1 MQFRL
6 LPRQRCGWTLA
17 ATLVAQALPAWAQGL
32 PGDNEDTPT
41 RQLEGVTVSARRSIE
56 QRFFA
61 TGSLVVV
68 DRADIAQLGAFSV
81 ADVLRQLPGVQVTPN
96 ASGGVEIRMRG
107 MERSA
112 TQLLIDG
119 QRVGSGRSQ
128 LPLDQLPAEVIE
140 RIEVVRAPTAEFSGA
155 TGGTLNIVL
164 RQATVQRETI
174 LRLTDN
180 RVWGRDATQMFF
192 SKSGPL
198 PGTGTAPPADA
209 TTVAEQPWS
218 YFIAVSNIGILLGS
232 DVERERTA
240 NGTRTF
246 ASEAQGRYRRTDQTL
261 LPRLQG
267 RLGASDQLAL
277 RGTLSRARF
286 GGHYDSQG
294 DGTGAN
300 GPYQLDTTE
309 AHRYKRQYVQG
320 AADWTHRFERSKL
333 ETTLSQSRAS
343 DTVDRVG
350 SVLQDTGG
358 DVGGTPGGE
367 AYAFNDDRSDRLR
380 SLSTKLSG
388 TADPLLW
395 QAGALVEE
403 RRLQVRNQSQ
413 SAGNASL
420 LDLGVVVRRQVLW
433 GQNEWELPANT
444 TLTAGLRAESLSISG
459 SDTDLLAQ
467 RRTTL
472 LQPSLH
478 LRTPIDERLQWR
490 LNVSR
495 VTRNPNIWDL
505 VDRRIPSQGSNGLDN
520 PDTAGNPAL
529 RPEVAW
535 TLDTGLERRLAPQGQ
550 LGLNLFVR
558 RLHDTIATVTTQQA
572 GRWTEQRDNVGGAIV
587 WGLEA
592 DAKTGLTALGLGADW
607 TLSANAS
614 LLQSRMLDGADA
626 GSRIP
631 GQARYTASATIAKP
645 VPRAGGLFGGATLT
659 LTGPAQLNSAPVSG
673 RSDARASLD
682 VYLGGLVR
690 GWGTWRVGVFNIGD
704 APFDRTRRSVDAS
717 GSAVE
722 TRSRMTLTPRVYLTL
737 GTQF

>member
-1 MQFRL
+1 MTTTPARA
-6 LPRQRCGWTLA
+6 LA
-17 ATLVAQALPAWAQGL
+17 TIALAQAALVAAQGL
-32 PGDNEDTPT
+32 PGDTGEPEA
-41 RQLEGVTVSARRSIE
+41 RQLDGVTVTARRSIE

-68 DRADIAQLGAFSV
+68 DRTDIAQLGAFSV

-96 ASGGVEIRMRG
+96 ANGSIEIRMRG

-164 RQATVQRETI
+164 RQASAKRETI
-174 LRLTDN
+174 IRLTDN
-180 RVWGRDATQMFF
+180 TVWGRHAGQAFF
-192 SKSGPL
+192 SKAGPL
-198 PGTGTAPPADA
+198 GALHPQADA
-209 TTVAEQPWS
+209 EAATADQPWS
-218 YFIAVSNIGILLGS
+218 YFVAVSSIGLLLGS
-232 DVERERTA
+232 DVERERVV
-240 NGTRTF
+240 NGTGVF
-246 ASEAQGRYRRTDQTL
+246 ASEAQGRFKRTDQTL

-267 RLGASDQLAL
+267 RLGPSDQLAL

-286 GGHYDSQG
+286 AGQFDSQG
-294 DGTGAN
+294 EGTDAN
-300 GPYQLDTTE
+300 GPYRLDTTE
-309 AHRYKRQYVQG
+309 AHRYERQYVQA
-320 AADWTHRFERSKL
+320 AADWTHRFARSKL
-333 ETTLSQSRAS
+333 ETTLSLSRTT
-343 DTVDRVG
+343 DTVDRAG
-350 SVLQDTGG
+350 STGAA
-358 DVGGTPGGE
+358 
-367 AYAFNDDRSDRLR
+367 AYAFYDDRSDGMR
-380 SLSTKLSG
+380 SLSAKLSG

-395 QAGALVEE
+395 QLGALLDE
-403 RRLQVRNQSQ
+403 RRLDVENQSQ
-413 SAGNASL
+413 ASGGTGQL
-420 LDLGVVVRRQVLW
+420 NLGVVVRRQVLW
-433 GQNEWELPANT
+433 GQNEWELPAHT
-444 TLTAGLRAESLSISG
+444 TLTAGLRAESLAISG
-459 SDTDLLAQ
+459 SDAALLAE
-467 RRTTL
+467 RRANL

-478 LRTPIDERLQWR
+478 LRTPIDEQLQWR
-490 LNVSR
+490 MNLSR

-558 RLHDTIATVTTQQA
+558 RLHDTIATVTTLDA
-572 GRWTEQRDNVGGAIV
+572 GRWTERRGNVGRAIV

-592 DAKTGLTALGLGADW
+592 DAKTGLTWLGLGADW

-631 GQARYTASATIAKP
+631 GQARYTASASIAKP

-659 LTGPAQLNSAPVSG
+659 LTGPAQLNSAPASG
-673 RSDARASLD
+673 RSAARTSLD
-682 VYLGGLVR
+682 LYLGGLVR
-690 GWGTWRVGVFNIGD
+690 GWGYWRVGVFNIGD
-704 APFDRTRRSVDAS
+704 APFERTRQFVDGA
-717 GSAVE
+717 GNGVE
-722 TRSRMTLTPRVYLTL
+722 TRSRMTLTPRVYLTV

>member
-1 MQFRL
+1 MTTPPLR
-6 LPRQRCGWTLA
+6 RRRVLA
-17 ATLVAQALPAWAQGL
+17 ALAFTQAMLAAAQGL
-32 PGDNEDTPT
+32 PGDTGEPEP
-41 RQLEGVTVSARRSIE
+41 RQLDGVTVTARRSIE

-96 ASGGVEIRMRG
+96 ANGGIEIRMRG

-119 QRVGSGRSQ
+119 QRVGSGRTQ
-128 LPLDQLPAEVIE
+128 LPLDQLPAEVVE

-164 RQATVQRETI
+164 RQASAQRETI
-174 LRLTDN
+174 IRLTDN
-180 RVWGRDATQMFF
+180 TVWGRHAGQAFF
-192 SKSGPL
+192 SKAGPL
-198 PGTGTAPPADA
+198 PGTGKTAPAADA
-209 TTVAEQPWS
+209 DEPPTQPWS
-218 YFIAVSNIGILLGS
+218 YFVAVSHIGLLLGS
-232 DVERERTA
+232 DVDRERRVDGESVFTSA
-240 NGTRTF
+240 
-246 ASEAQGRYRRTDQTL
+246 AQGRFKRTDQTL

-267 RLGASDQLAL
+267 RIGPSDQLAL

-286 GGHYDSQG
+286 AGRYDSEG
-294 DGTGAN
+294 DGTGAT

-309 AHRYKRQYVQG
+309 AHRYRRQYLQG
-320 AADWTHRFERSKL
+320 AADWTHRFARSKL
-333 ETTLSQSRAS
+333 ETTLALSRAS
-343 DTVDRVG
+343 DAVDREG
-350 SVLQDTGG
+350 ATGA
-358 DVGGTPGGE
+358 D
-367 AYAFNDDRSDRLR
+367 AYAFRDDRNDRLR
-380 SLSTKLSG
+380 SLSAKLSG

-395 QAGALVEE
+395 QLGALVDE
-403 RRLQVRNQSQ
+403 RRLDVENQSQ
-413 SAGNASL
+413 APGQTEHGGGL
-420 LDLGVVVRRQVLW
+420 LNLGVVLRRQVLW
-433 GQNEWELPANT
+433 GQNEWELPAHT
-444 TLTAGLRAESLSISG
+444 TLTAGLRAESLAIRG
-459 SDTDLLAQ
+459 SDAALLAE
-467 RRTTL
+467 RRTNL

-478 LRTPIDERLQWR
+478 LRTPIDEQLQWR
-490 LNVSR
+490 MNLSR

-558 RLHDTIATVTTQQA
+558 RLHNTIATVTTLDA
-572 GRWTEQRDNVGGAIV
+572 GRWTERRGNVGRAVV

-592 DAKTGLTALGLGADW
+592 DAKTGLTWLGLGADW

-631 GQARYTASATIAKP
+631 GQARYTASASIAKP
-645 VPRAGGLFGGATLT
+645 VPRAGGLFGGATLL
-659 LTGPAQLNSAPVSG
+659 LTGPAQLNSAPASG
-673 RSDARASLD
+673 RSAARAALD

-690 GWGTWRVGVFNIGD
+690 GWGYWRVGVFNIGD
-704 APFDRTRRSVDAS
+704 APFERTRQFVDGA
-717 GSAVE
+717 GNGVE
-722 TRSRMTLTPRVYLTL
+722 TRSRMTLTPRVYLTV

>member
-1 MQFRL
+1 MTNIPVR
-6 LPRQRCGWTLA
+6 TLA
-17 ATLVAQALPAWAQGL
+17 ALALTQATLVVAQGL
-32 PGDNEDTPT
+32 PGDTGEPEA
-41 RQLEGVTVSARRSIE
+41 RQLDNVTVTARRSIE

-96 ASGGVEIRMRG
+96 ASGGIEIRMRG

-119 QRVGSGRSQ
+119 QRVGSGRTQ

-164 RQATVQRETI
+164 RQASATRETI
-174 LRLTDN
+174 IRLTDN
-180 RVWGRDATQMFF
+180 TVWGRHAGQAFF
-192 SKSGPL
+192 SKAGPL
-198 PGTGTAPPADA
+198 GELPRKDADA
-209 TTVAEQPWS
+209 DVATGQPWS
-218 YFIAVSNIGILLGS
+218 YFVAVSSIGLLLGS
-232 DVERERTA
+232 DVERERGV
-240 NGTRTF
+240 NGTGVF
-246 ASEAQGRYRRTDQTL
+246 ASEAQGRFKRTDQTL

-267 RLGASDQLAL
+267 RLGPSDQLAL

-286 GGHYDSQG
+286 AGQYDSQG
-294 DGTGAN
+294 NGTDAN
-300 GPYQLDTTE
+300 GPYRLDTTE
-309 AHRYKRQYVQG
+309 THRYERQYLQA
-320 AADWTHRFERSKL
+320 AADWTHRFARSKL
-333 ETTLSQSRAS
+333 ETTLALSRAT
-343 DTVDRVG
+343 DMVDRSG
-350 SVLQDTGG
+350 STG
-358 DVGGTPGGE
+358 TAP
-367 AYAFNDDRSDRLR
+367 YAFLDDRSDRLR
-380 SLSTKLSG
+380 SLSAKLSG

-395 QAGALVEE
+395 QLGALLDE
-403 RRLQVRNQSQ
+403 RRLDVENQSQ
-413 SAGNASL
+413 APSGTGQ

-444 TLTAGLRAESLSISG
+444 TLTAGLRAESLAISG
-459 SDTDLLAQ
+459 SDAALLAE
-467 RRTTL
+467 RRTNL

-478 LRTPIDERLQWR
+478 LRTPIGEQLQWR
-490 LNVSR
+490 MNLSR

-558 RLHDTIATVTTQQA
+558 RLHDTIATVTTLDA
-572 GRWTEQRDNVGGAIV
+572 GRWTERRGNVGRAIV
-587 WGLEA
+587 WGLEV
-592 DAKTGLTALGLGADW
+592 DAKTGLTWLGLGADW

-614 LLQSRMLDGADA
+614 LLQSRMLDGVDA

-631 GQARYTASATIAKP
+631 GQARYTASASIAKP

-659 LTGPAQLNSAPVSG
+659 LTGPAQLNSAPASG
-673 RSDARASLD
+673 RTAARTSLD
-682 VYLGGLVR
+682 VYLGALVR
-690 GWGTWRVGVFNIGD
+690 GWGYWRVGVFNIGD
-704 APFDRTRRSVDAS
+704 APFERTRQFVDGA
-717 GSAVE
+717 GNGVE
-722 TRSRMTLTPRVYLTL
+722 TRSRMTLTPRVYLTV

>member
-1 MQFRL
+1 MTNPTACFTAPHAR
-6 LPRQRCGWTLA
+6 RSLA
-17 ATLVAQALPAWAQGL
+17 LVAALLAQAASAQGI
-32 PGDNEDTPT
+32 PGDTDDTQA
-41 RQLEGVTVSARRSIE
+41 RQLDGVTITARRSIE

-68 DRADIAQLGAFSV
+68 DRSDIAQLGAFSV

-96 ASGGVEIRMRG
+96 ASGGIEIRMRG
-107 MERSA
+107 MEASA

-164 RQATVQRETI
+164 RQATVQRETVI
-174 LRLTDN
+174 RLTDN
-180 RVWGRDATQMFF
+180 HVWGRDAAQLFF

-198 PGTGTAPPADA
+198 PGTGSAPTQDAAAPADP
-209 TTVAEQPWS
+209 PWS
-218 YFIAVSNIGILLGS
+218 YFVAVSNIGILLGS
-232 DVERERTA
+232 DVQRERQVDGA
-240 NGTRTF
+240 RVFESN
-246 ASEAQGRYRRTDQTL
+246 AQGRYRRTDMTL

-286 GGHYDSQG
+286 AGHYDSQG
-294 DGTGAN
+294 DGAGAN
-300 GPYQLDTTE
+300 GPYQVDASE

-320 AADWTHRFERSKL
+320 AADWTHRFARSKL
-333 ETTLSQSRAS
+333 ETTLAHSRAA

-350 SVLQDTGG
+350 SVLQQNGTGPES
-358 DVGGTPGGE
+358 DD
-367 AYAFNDDRSDRLR
+367 AYAFNDRRSDRLR

-395 QAGALVEE
+395 QLGALVDE
-403 RRLQVRNQSQ
+403 RRLQVDNQSL
-413 SAGNASL
+413 AGGNASQ
-420 LDLGVVVRRQVLW
+420 LDLGVVMRRQVLW

-444 TLTAGLRAESLSISG
+444 TLTAGLRAESLTISG
-459 SDTDLLAQ
+459 SDANLLAR
-467 RRTTL
+467 RRTQL

-478 LRTPIDERLQWR
+478 LRTPIDEQLQWR
-490 LNVSR
+490 LNLSR

-520 PDTAGNPAL
+520 PDTAGNPRL
-529 RPEVAW
+529 QPEVAW

-558 RLHDTIATVTTQQA
+558 RLHETIATVTTLDA
-572 GRWTEQRDNVGGAIV
+572 GRWTEQRANVGGAMV

-607 TLSANAS
+607 TLSVNAS
-614 LLQSRMLDGADA
+614 LLQSRMLDGLNA

-631 GQARYTASATIAKP
+631 GQARYTASASIAKP
-645 VPRAGGLFGGATLT
+645 IPRAGGLFGGTTLT

-673 RSDARASLD
+673 RSAARAALD

-690 GWGTWRVGVFNIGD
+690 GLGYWRVGVFNIGD
-704 APFDRTRRSVDAS
+704 ARFERTRRTVDAA
-717 GSAVE
+717 GQDVE
-722 TRSRMTLTPRVYLTL
+722 TRSRMTLTPRVYLTV

>member
-1 MQFRL
+1 MPTAT
-6 LPRQRCGWTLA
+6 PRHRHALA
-17 ATLVAQALPAWAQGL
+17 ALAFIQAALASAQGI
-32 PGDNEDTPT
+32 PGDNDDTQA
-41 RQLEGVTVSARRSIE
+41 RQLEGVTVTARRSIE
-56 QRFFA
+56 QRFYA

-68 DRADIAQLGAFSV
+68 DRSDIAQLGAFSV
-81 ADVLRQLPGVQVTPN
+81 ADVLRQLPGLQVTPN

-107 MERSA
+107 MEASA

-164 RQATVQRETI
+164 RQATVQRETTI
-174 LRLTDN
+174 RLTDN
-180 RVWGRDATQMFF
+180 HVWGRDAAQLFF

-198 PGTGTAPPADA
+198 PGTGSAPAQDAATPADP
-209 TTVAEQPWS
+209 PWS
-218 YFIAVSNIGILLGS
+218 YFVAVSNIGILLGS
-232 DVERERTA
+232 DVQRERLVDGQRVFEA
-240 NGTRTF
+240 D
-246 ASEAQGRYRRTDQTL
+246 AQGRYRRTDLTL

-286 GGHYDSQG
+286 AGHYDSQG
-294 DGTGAN
+294 DGAGAS
-300 GPYQLDTTE
+300 GPYQIDTTE
-309 AHRYKRQYVQG
+309 AHRYRRQYVQG
-320 AADWTHRFERSKL
+320 AADWTHRFARSKL
-333 ETTLSQSRAS
+333 ETTLALSRAA
-343 DTVDRVG
+343 DTVDRAG
-350 SVLQDTGG
+350 SVAQQTGSG
-358 DVGGTPGGE
+358 PESDD
-367 AYAFNDDRSDRLR
+367 AYAFNDRRSDRLR

-395 QAGALVEE
+395 QLGALVDE
-403 RRLQVRNQSQ
+403 RRLQVDNQSV
-413 SAGNASL
+413 AGGVAGQ
-420 LDLGVVVRRQVLW
+420 LDLGVVMRRQVLW
-433 GQNEWELPANT
+433 GQNEWELPAST
-444 TLTAGLRAESLSISG
+444 TLTAGLRAESLTISG
-459 SDTDLLAQ
+459 SDASLLAR
-467 RRTTL
+467 RRTQL

-478 LRTPIDERLQWR
+478 LRTPIDEQLQWR
-490 LNVSR
+490 LNLSR

-520 PDTAGNPAL
+520 PDTAGNPRL
-529 RPEVAW
+529 QPEVAW
-535 TLDTGLERRLAPQGQ
+535 TLDTGLEQSLAPQGQ

-558 RLHDTIATVTTQQA
+558 RLHDTIATVTTLNA
-572 GRWTEQRDNVGGAIV
+572 GRWTEQRANVGGAMV

-607 TLSANAS
+607 TLSASAS
-614 LLQSRMLDGADA
+614 LLQSRMLDGANA

-645 VPRAGGLFGGATLT
+645 LPRAGGLFGGATLT

-673 RSDARASLD
+673 RSTARTALD

-690 GWGTWRVGVFNIGD
+690 GLGYWRVGVFNIGD
-704 APFDRTRRSVDAS
+704 APFDRTRRYLDAS
-717 GSAVE
+717 GSEVE
-722 TRSRMTLTPRVYLTL
+722 THSRMTLTPRVYLTV

>member
-1 MQFRL
+1 MTTRS
-6 LPRQRCGWTLA
+6 LPRRRCGWVLA
-17 ATLVAQALPAWAQGL
+17 AMLSAHAAPAAAQGI
-32 PGDNEDTPT
+32 PGDNDDTPT
-41 RQLEGVTVSARRSIE
+41 RQLEGVTVNARRSIE

-68 DRADIAQLGAFSV
+68 DRSDIAQLGAFSV

-119 QRVGSGRSQ
+119 QRVGSGRAQ
-128 LPLDQLPAEVIE
+128 LPLDQLPAEVVE

-164 RQATVQRETI
+164 RQASVQRETTI
-174 LRLTDN
+174 RLTDN
-180 RVWGRDATQMFF
+180 HVWGRDATQLFF

-198 PGTGTAPPADA
+198 PGTGAAPPTEAA
-209 TTVAEQPWS
+209 ALAEQPWS
-218 YFIAVSNIGILLGS
+218 YFVAVSSTGILLGS
-232 DVERERTA
+232 DVERERLA
-240 NGTRTF
+240 NGARAF
-246 ASEAQGRYRRTDQTL
+246 ASQAQGRYRRTDQTL

-267 RLGASDQLAL
+267 RLGAADQLAL

-286 GGHYDSQG
+286 AGHYDTQG
-294 DGTGAN
+294 DGLAAT

-309 AHRYKRQYVQG
+309 AHRYRRQYLQG

-333 ETTLSQSRAS
+333 ETTLSQSRAA

-358 DVGGTPGGE
+358 APGSD
-367 AYAFNDDRSDRLR
+367 AYAFHDDRSDRLR
-380 SLSTKLSG
+380 SLSAKLSG

-395 QAGALVEE
+395 QVGALVDE
-403 RRLQVRNQSQ
+403 RLLQVRNQSQ
-413 SAGNASL
+413 AGGDANR

-444 TLTAGLRAESLSISG
+444 TLTAGLRAEWLSISG
-459 SDTDLLAQ
+459 SDTELLAQ
-467 RRTTL
+467 RRTQL

-478 LRTPIDERLQWR
+478 LRTPVDEQLQWR
-490 LNVSR
+490 LNLSR

-572 GRWTEQRDNVGGAIV
+572 GRWTEQRANVGGAVV

-673 RSDARASLD
+673 RSAARASLD
-682 VYLGGLVR
+682 VYLGSLVR
-690 GWGTWRVGVFNIGD
+690 GWGYWRVGVFNIGD
-704 APFDRTRRSVDAS
+704 APFERTRRSVDAS
-717 GSAVE
+717 GGEVE
-722 TRSRMTLTPRVYLTL
+722 TRTRMLLTPRVYLTV